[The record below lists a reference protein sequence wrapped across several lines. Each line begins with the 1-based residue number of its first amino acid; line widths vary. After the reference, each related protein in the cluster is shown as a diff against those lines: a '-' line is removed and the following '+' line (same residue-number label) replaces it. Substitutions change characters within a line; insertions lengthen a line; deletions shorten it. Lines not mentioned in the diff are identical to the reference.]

1 MNQKPIIAV
10 IGGTGKSGKYLVN
23 ELINQGFQIKVLVR
37 NPQNFLINSPQVEM
51 VEGNVSDYNSV
62 LQLIENCTAVISTL
76 GMGIPA
82 SEPTIFS
89 ESTIHVI
96 RAMNASQI
104 SRYIVT
110 TGLNVD
116 TPFDSKKSKTAM
128 ATDWM
133 KSNYPR
139 STADRQ
145 LEYEILRKSN
155 LDWTLVRLPL
165 IKLTDQRFLAEATL
179 EDCEGDEISATDLA
193 NFLIEQLN
201 SNSYIKQS
209 PFVFNI

>member
-23 ELINQGFQIKVLVR
+23 ELINQGFEIKVLVR

-62 LQLIENCTAVISTL
+62 LQLIENCQAVISTL

-96 RAMNASQI
+96 RAMNACQI

-128 ATDWM
+128 ATEWM

>member
-1 MNQKPIIAV
+1 MNKKSIIAV

-37 NPQNFLINSPQVEM
+37 NPQNFLINNPQVEM

-62 LQLIENCTAVISTL
+62 FRLIENCQAVISTL

-128 ATDWM
+128 ATEWM
-133 KSNYPR
+133 KSNFPR

-165 IKLTDQRFLAEATL
+165 IKLSDQRSLAEANL
-179 EDCEGDEISATDLA
+179 EDCKGDEISATDLA
-193 NFLIEQLN
+193 NFLLEQLN
-201 SNSYIKQS
+201 SRSYIKQS